1 MLKTLFEE
9 THISDTSID
18 NFDPW
23 KRAWFLGRPVLCYK
37 YCGCSSFTIDIVNRS
52 TRVRFATASEYRSRS
67 RSSSLSETR
76 SISLSPRM
84 GRKPRAKRTGKIRHP
99 PYIVMISQAITALK
113 DGAGS
118 SRQAI
123 ERYIQAHFGVMGD
136 ISSPLK
142 SALKKGVATG
152 RLLHTKGKGASGSFK
167 LIKTVDPPKKKK
179 KAAAKKTKPLRKT
192 SSVANKKTKKSAAR
206 TLRKVDKKSKIT
218 TANH

>member
-1 MLKTLFEE
+1 MLKAFFEE

-23 KRAWFLGRPVLCYK
+23 KRACFLGRPVLCYK
-37 YCGCSSFTIDIVNRS
+37 YCGCSSFTINIVNRS
-52 TRVRFATASEYRSRS
+52 TRVQFATASEYRSRS
-67 RSSSLSETR
+67 RSSSLPETR

-84 GRKPRAKRTGKIRHP
+84 GRKPRARRTGKIRHP

-113 DGAGS
+113 DGTGS

-123 ERYIQAHFGVMGD
+123 ERYIQAHFGVMSD

-152 RLLHTKGKGASGSFK
+152 RLLHTKGKGASVLQAYQDCWPAEKKEKGCGQK
-167 LIKTVDPPKKKK
+167 NEATPEKHRRWQTRPKKV
-179 KAAAKKTKPLRKT
+179 LQG
-192 SSVANKKTKKSAAR
+192 
-206 TLRKVDKKSKIT
+206 L
-218 TANH
+218 

>member
-1 MLKTLFEE
+1 
-9 THISDTSID
+9 
-18 NFDPW
+18 
-23 KRAWFLGRPVLCYK
+23 
-37 YCGCSSFTIDIVNRS
+37 
-52 TRVRFATASEYRSRS
+52 
-67 RSSSLSETR
+67 
-76 SISLSPRM
+76 M

-123 ERYIQAHFGVMGD
+123 ERYIQAHFGVLGD
-136 ISSPLK
+136 ISAPLK

-167 LIKTVDPPKKKK
+167 LIKTHGPPKKRK
-179 KAAAKKTKPLRKT
+179 KAAAKKTKSLRKT
-192 SSVANKKTKKSAAR
+192 SSVTKKKTKKSAAR

-218 TANH
+218 TAKH

>member
-1 MLKTLFEE
+1 M
-9 THISDTSID
+9 
-18 NFDPW
+18 
-23 KRAWFLGRPVLCYK
+23 
-37 YCGCSSFTIDIVNRS
+37 
-52 TRVRFATASEYRSRS
+52 SEYRSRS
-67 RSSSLSETR
+67 RSRSLSESR

-123 ERYIQAHFGVMGD
+123 ERYIQAQFGVMGD

-167 LIKTVDPPKKKK
+167 VIKTVGPPKKV
-179 KAAAKKTKPLRKT
+179 TKSLRKT
-192 SSVANKKTKKSAAR
+192 SSVARKKTKK
-206 TLRKVDKKSKIT
+206 
-218 TANH
+218 